1 MVNHA
6 PKHKDITTPAEKK
19 LAVRHMLRCLFAA
32 CMFFFVGCKD
42 DGEDSNG
49 SDYRDKMVG
58 AYVGNS
64 DYRYSANGGENTMD
78 TVYLGDTVS
87 VAKYGDKGLTIGYR
101 NQSFEV
107 VCTEDGC
114 ISRDN
119 YPHGGCDGKY
129 FDDSL
134 YFNYNES
141 FQGRT
146 VTYNFKGK
154 KQ

>member
-6 PKHKDITTPAEKK
+6 PKHKDIIMPAGKK
-19 LAVRHMLRCLFAA
+19 LVVRNALYCLFAA
-32 CMFFFVGCKD
+32 CMCFFVGCKD

-58 AYVGNS
+58 TYVGDS
-64 DYRYSANGGENTMD
+64 DYRYSANGGENTLD
-78 TVYLGDTVS
+78 TVYLGDTLS

-101 NQSFEV
+101 SQSFEV
-107 VCTEDGC
+107 ACTEDGNLYL
-114 ISRDN
+114 DD
-119 YPHGGCDGKY
+119 YPHGGCDGKC

-134 YFNYNES
+134 YFNYSES

>member
-1 MVNHA
+1 MFV
-6 PKHKDITTPAEKK
+6 E
-19 LAVRHMLRCLFAA
+19 RCQNKMRQGVIVIVA
-32 CMFFFVGCKD
+32 CLSLFVGCKD
-42 DGEDSNG
+42 DDVNG
-49 SDYRDKMVG
+49 IDYRDKMVG
-58 AYVGNS
+58 TYVGDS
-64 DYRYSANGGENTMD
+64 DYRYSANGGENVMD
-78 TVYLGDTVS
+78 TVYLGDTLS
-87 VAKYGDKGLTIGYR
+87 VAKDGDKGLAIVYR
-101 NQSFEV
+101 RQSFEV
-107 VCTEDGC
+107 ACTADGH

>member
-1 MVNHA
+1 MKSEEFQNKLLLFHA
-6 PKHKDITTPAEKK
+6 KRHKMCQGVI
-19 LAVRHMLRCLFAA
+19 LFVA
-32 CMFFFVGCKD
+32 CMTFFVGCKD
-42 DGEDSNG
+42 D

-58 AYVGNS
+58 TYVGDS
-64 DYRYSANGGENTMD
+64 KYHFSANGGENVMD
-78 TVYLGDTVS
+78 TVYLGDTLS
-87 VAKYGDKGLTIGYR
+87 VAEHGDQGLTIGYR
-101 NQSFEV
+101 SQSFEV
-107 VCTEDGC
+107 ACTEDGNLYL
-114 ISRDN
+114 DD

-134 YFNYNES
+134 YFNYSES